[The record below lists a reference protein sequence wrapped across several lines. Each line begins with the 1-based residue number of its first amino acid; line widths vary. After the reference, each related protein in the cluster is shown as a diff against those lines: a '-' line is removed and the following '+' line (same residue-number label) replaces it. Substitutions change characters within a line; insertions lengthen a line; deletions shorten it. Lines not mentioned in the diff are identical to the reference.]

1 MGAEPGY
8 SSKRKQVLFDVLSKQ
23 TCKGLLAAFN
33 IKQEKTLH
41 LTPRFKLE
49 IALSNFR
56 CSQAHKQDGL
66 KEMSPQSL
74 KNLFIDIF

>member
-1 MGAEPGY
+1 MRLEPGY

-41 LTPRFKLE
+41 LTLQFKLE
-49 IALSNFR
+49 IALSNFS
-56 CSQAHKQDGL
+56 CSQANKQDGL
-66 KEMSPQSL
+66 KEIKDL
-74 KNLFIDIF
+74 RV